1 MATTKPK
8 RGQRA
13 KTNTAK
19 RVKPKVNPMDKK
31 PKTTAGK
38 KKPKTTAGK
47 KKPAKK
53 MAGAMGGYG
62 TKKKG

>member
-38 KKPKTTAGK
+38 KKP
-47 KKPAKK
+47 AKK